1 MGRLKSLEIAM
12 IEKLADQVDKHLMY
26 GVCDHKDCYS
36 CNPDLRAREQ
46 AKKVAE
52 SNRRWRDLV
61 DGE

>member
-1 MGRLKSLEIAM
+1 MGYFKTHEIAM

-36 CNPDLRAREQ
+36 CNPEFRAREK
-46 AKKVAE
+46 ARIAAE